1 MVHSLLGIL
10 SLFLTQITNESETSV
25 NNLCILNV
33 LSFLIFD
40 TIPLKNIKKEHL
52 QKNKKFIF
60 MIFFSTGRNIP
71 DLEEILNTI
80 RQAWNTPNNRSLLQ
94 R

>member
-1 MVHSLLGIL
+1 MFSHI
-10 SLFLTQITNESETSV
+10 
-25 NNLCILNV
+25 
-33 LSFLIFD
+33 LIFD
-40 TIPLKNIKKEHL
+40 TIPLKKHKKKYEIL
-52 QKNKKFIF
+52 CF
-60 MIFFSTGRNIP
+60 MITGRNIP